1 MAQPLAHDSDLD
13 DLDKRPVIACD
24 RTDSYAPALVPVR
37 IRRVIVDVPSERTAN
52 RTVVR
57 VAARGQVGRRFLHNV
72 AGNETLIK
80 IINDHSLCETHRGRL
95 RSRRDETSELGRS
108 PCDLPPARLCR
119 RSG

>member
-37 IRRVIVDVPSERTAN
+37 VRRVIVDVPSERTAN

-57 VAARGQVGRRFLHNV
+57 VAARGQVDSRFLHDV

-80 IINDHSLCETHRGRL
+80 IINDHSLCETHRSRL
-95 RSRRDETSELGRS
+95 RSRRDENF
-108 PCDLPPARLCR
+108 
-119 RSG
+119 